1 MGHRPGHRAAAVLV
15 LALLVAGCGARPAAP
30 PQGCGAAV
38 PGLERR
44 TAALPGVDLHHAV
57 GGRGPVLVLV
67 HGFPETWR
75 VWAPVASRLRDRFT
89 VVLPDLRGI
98 GCSSAP
104 PDGYDTRT
112 RAADLA
118 ALLDRIAPGRPV
130 VAVGHDL
137 GGMVAHAWARDRP
150 DQVRGLVVAGAGI
163 PGAGLA
169 ELAPPHVARFA
180 ADPDGVAARARGRE
194 REWLAAFTASP
205 AFAASGALDDAVAA
219 YGRPGRLRT
228 ALAQYAALPRDAA
241 VQRAER
247 PAPLRI
253 PVTALEG
260 GAPGITSASLPRV
273 AARVRTV
280 VVPGTGHYLQVERPD
295 AVAAAIARAAAG

>member
-1 MGHRPGHRAAAVLV
+1 MRRRSGYRALVVV

-30 PQGCGAAV
+30 PDGCGAEV

-44 TAALPGVDLHHAV
+44 TAELPGVRLHHAV
-57 GGRGPVLVLV
+57 GGRGPVIVLV

-75 VWAPVASRLRDRFT
+75 VWAPVGFRLLDRFT

-98 GCSSAP
+98 GCSSVP
-104 PDGYDTRT
+104 TGGYDTRT
-112 RAADLA
+112 RAADLG
-118 ALLDRIAPGRPV
+118 ALLDRIAPGRRV

-137 GGMVAHAWARDRP
+137 GGMVAYAWARDRR
-150 DQVRGLVVAGAGI
+150 DQVRGLVVTGAGV

-180 ADPDGVAARARGRE
+180 ADPDGVADEARGRE
-194 REWLAAFTASP
+194 REWLAAFTASQ
-205 AFAASGALDDAVAA
+205 AFATSGALDDAVAA
-219 YGRPGRLRT
+219 YDRPGRLRT

-247 PAPLRI
+247 SDPLTI

-260 GAPGITSASLPRV
+260 GAPGTASATLPWV

-280 VVPGTGHYLQVERPD
+280 VVPGTGHYLQVERPE
-295 AVAAAIARAAAG
+295 AVAAAIAGAAGG